1 MEAKTRTITLTD
13 QPPVAIHEDLW
24 PCIATG
30 LADAD
35 DSDGR
40 GNPPN
45 RTWTRQI
52 RVRQH
57 ADGRAVVYGVYEYST
72 CYQNDR
78 SAAARRGVLLDAAA
92 TSASIVAAIR
102 AVGKDLA
109 DAEAEEPARWLEAVQ
124 ECIADMPPVA
134 I

>member
-1 MEAKTRTITLTD
+1 MMKELYFIGSLPWWLIALVALATIALLL
-13 QPPVAIHEDLW
+13 QQFLSLKQRLSLAQSAFLVAL
-24 PCIATG
+24 
-30 LADAD
+30 
-35 DSDGR
+35 
-40 GNPPN
+40 
-45 RTWTRQI
+45 
-52 RVRQH
+52 
-57 ADGRAVVYGVYEYST
+57 RAVVYGVYEYST

-78 SAAARRGVLLDAAA
+78 GAAARRGVLLDAAA